1 MSTAF
6 TTLISADQLRTLLD
20 SGDPELVIDAVDLA
34 RKMDLVDFKRE
45 ELDQKNKANDDD
57 QRLRLIEL
65 AKSVPITDLIAIASA
80 NGIISQAEPSK

>member
-1 MSTAF
+1 MVV
-6 TTLISADQLRTLLD
+6 LD

-45 ELDQKNKANDDD
+45 ELEQKNKANDDD

-80 NGIISQAEPSK
+80 NGILSQTEPSK